1 MKEVAPLPR
10 KDATWRWANNRNRE
24 LALGL
29 NRPAVA
35 QVADT
40 FPGAC
45 GTVTDASLWSV
56 WSTISL
62 DAGRAPLPRLLPDL
76 EGRLVR
82 FLPHAG
88 RIGCSRIYPD
98 ATWGYRSI
106 FGWGNYPTAYSP
118 PRRSSVDSCER
129 RGGRHIPTE
138 MTRWS
143 NYL

>member
-1 MKEVAPLPR
+1 MHQLLVVWLRTVQEHAAKRCPVPTVKEVAPLPR
-10 KDATWRWANNRNRE
+10 KDATWRWPNNRNRE

-40 FPGAC
+40 FPGAW

-76 EGRLVR
+76 EGRLSGSCPAR
-82 FLPHAG
+82 TDWMLAHLPG
-88 RIGCSRIYPD
+88 RDMGISLHLRPGQLP
-98 ATWGYRSI
+98 
-106 FGWGNYPTAYSP
+106 
-118 PRRSSVDSCER
+118 
-129 RGGRHIPTE
+129 
-138 MTRWS
+138 
-143 NYL
+143 